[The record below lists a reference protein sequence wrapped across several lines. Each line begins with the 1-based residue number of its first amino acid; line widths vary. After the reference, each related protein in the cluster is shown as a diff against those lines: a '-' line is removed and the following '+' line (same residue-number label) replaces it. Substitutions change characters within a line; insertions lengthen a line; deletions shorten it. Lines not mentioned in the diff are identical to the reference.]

1 MYEYEHGAYDRF
13 LDRQLDEYCVQYEP
27 RDGLYEALIEL
38 GPISALM
45 RYTVRGGVPNEVV
58 GIFLDDAWCERTNQL
73 ELVEITG
80 IVEMPDHALLAMA
93 DPARDALLQRI
104 DFEVEDYDGPNDY

>member
-45 RYTVRGGVPNEVV
+45 RYTVRGGVPTEVV
-58 GIFLDDAWCERTNQL
+58 GIFLDDAWCERTQQF
-73 ELVEITG
+73 EQVKITG

-104 DFEVEDYDGPNDY
+104 DFEAREYDGPND